1 VCENI
6 MSVRFRESQ
15 TFL

>member
-1 VCENI
+1 